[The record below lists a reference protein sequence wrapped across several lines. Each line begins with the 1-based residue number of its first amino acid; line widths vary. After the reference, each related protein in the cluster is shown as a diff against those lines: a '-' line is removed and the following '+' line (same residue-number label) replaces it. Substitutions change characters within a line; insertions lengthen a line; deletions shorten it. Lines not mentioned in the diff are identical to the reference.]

1 MNKNQVTKRA
11 YIAPLIEVCAV
22 KIESPM
28 LVNSPVGGG
37 HNDAED
43 EGPLEAKQ
51 FHFDEEDGIWQNSHN
66 LWDD

>member
-11 YIAPLIEVCAV
+11 YIAPLIEVCTV

-28 LVNSPVGGG
+28 LANSPIGGG
-37 HNDAED
+37 HHDAED
-43 EGPLEAKQ
+43 DEPLDAKQ